1 MPDRGEASHL
11 PGEVA
16 HRTMIWTVSHFVM
29 SHESSWPI
37 IENAVA
43 GGDRA
48 RRDFTKRY
56 LPVIRAYLGARWRG
70 GALSHEIDDAV
81 QDVFVECFRDAG
93 ALQSMKLKRED
104 GQDFRGFLLGV
115 VRNVARRVEARHNAR
130 RELQMPS
137 SVHLSQI
144 AGDEASLSHVFDQ
157 AWAQNI
163 MRQAAQ
169 RQAAQAESRGPTAQQ
184 RVEILRLR
192 FHEGL
197 AIREIAKLWDV
208 PPARLHHE
216 YAKAREDF
224 RTALREIV
232 GEDHPGSM
240 AGLDEECE
248 RLLDF
253 LD

>member
-1 MPDRGEASHL
+1 MGPVGARTYATCWRPAPTAQYRVPHL
-11 PGEVA
+11 
-16 HRTMIWTVSHFVM
+16 VM

-37 IENAVA
+37 IERAAA

-70 GALSHEIDDAV
+70 GPLVSELDDAV
-81 QDVFVECFRDAG
+81 QDVFVECFRESG
-93 ALQSMKLKRED
+93 ALQTMNLAPED
-104 GQDFRGFLLGV
+104 GRDFRGFLLGV
-115 VRNVARRVEARHNAR
+115 VRNVARRFESRANRR
-130 RELQMPS
+130 REMQPPS

-144 AGDEASLSHVFDQ
+144 VDDEASLSQVFDQ
-157 AWAQNI
+157 AWANNI
-163 MRQAAQ
+163 MRQAAEQ
-169 RQAAQAESRGPTAQQ
+169 QIENAERRGVAAQQ

-197 AIREIAKLWDV
+197 AIREIAKLWGV
-208 PPARLHHE
+208 PPARLHHD

-224 RTALREIV
+224 RAALRQIV
-232 GEDHPGSM
+232 GRHHRGS
-240 AGLDEECE
+240 AQQLDEECE
-248 RLLDF
+248 RLLEL